1 MSGEVKPPPRRR
13 PLLTARQVAMIAAFG
28 GLGFTWRA
36 LGLVIPL
43 VPPFVLDI
51 RETILVLAAFAGGP
65 YVAIG
70 TGILIGLPSAVPMC
84 DIVYYPLM
92 GLIVASVAKFVYK
105 NRKKWWAWVLMFV
118 VIAVAEAIG
127 LVVFVGILAYVLRL
141 VSFWPELVASFGIT
155 YWAYVLQEFIPLLI
169 LVQIA
174 PDFMKPTWSWR
185 GGEEIEEIK

>member
-1 MSGEVKPPPRRR
+1 MGEKAKVPPPRR

-43 VPPFVLDI
+43 FPPFVLDI
-51 RETILVLAAFAGGP
+51 RETILVIAAFAGGP

-84 DIVYYPLM
+84 DVFYYPLL
-92 GLIVASVAKFVYK
+92 GIGIDLVAKFVYK
-105 NRKKWWAWVLMFV
+105 NRKQWWAWVIMFI
-118 VIAVAEAIG
+118 VIAVVEAAVLALFIAE
-127 LVVFVGILAYVLRL
+127 LAFVLRL
-141 VSFWPELVASFGIT
+141 VSFWPELVAAFGIT
-155 YWAYVLQEFIPLLI
+155 YWAYVLQEFIPLFI

-174 PDFMKPTWSWR
+174 PEFMKPTWSWR
-185 GGEEIEEIK
+185 GGEIIEEE

>member
-1 MSGEVKPPPRRR
+1 LQKEEKPKK
-13 PLLTARQVAMIAAFG
+13 PLLTARQVGMIAAFG

-43 VPPFVLDI
+43 VPPFLLDI

-84 DIVYYPLM
+84 DVIYYPLI
-92 GLIVASVAKFVYK
+92 GIILCLVAKKVYQH
-105 NRKKWWAWVLMFV
+105 RHSWGYILLVPT
-118 VIAVAEAIG
+118 IIVAEALG
-127 LVVFVGILAYVLRL
+127 LLLFVAELAYVLQL

-155 YWAYVLQEFIPLLI
+155 YWLYVLQEIVPLIICIELF
-169 LVQIA
+169 
-174 PDFMKPTWSWR
+174 PDFMKPRWSWR
-185 GGEEIEEIK
+185 GGEVLE